1 LAVDVGGLLA
11 EEILE
16 VCEVNFSLDVDLKD
30 QVDGVVAQLL
40 LVLDEG
46 VVVDLHELQ
55 LSALGA

>member
-1 LAVDVGGLLA
+1 MGGLLA

-16 VCEVNFSLDVDLKD
+16 IGEIDFSLDVDLKD
-30 QVDGVVAQLL
+30 QVDGVVAQFL

-55 LSALGA
+55 FSALGA